1 MFIIALKIVMQLS
14 TLDFDWKVFN
24 STISRLLLTIANSL
38 DQDQDQQNVCHDL
51 DPNRLTLW

>member
-51 DPNRLTLW
+51 DPNRLTL